1 MRLILMMTAL
11 FAVFIWIAVPGLIK
25 NKSWRELAA
34 YSVLMVL
41 AITVSMLYAFDVDIP
56 NPVKNTQYYVKN
68 AVEAMF
74 HISY

>member
-1 MRLILMMTAL
+1 MIVVMIAF
-11 FAVFIWIAVPGLIK
+11 FAVLIWIEVPGLIK
-25 NKSWRELAA
+25 KKSWRELAA

-41 AITVSMLYAFDVDIP
+41 AITVSMLYALDVDIP